1 VPCSQHFAQN
11 PDRQGG
17 DVNLK
22 TVSADSFPANP
33 DTLESSVPRQRR
45 KRITRLRYLT
55 ATLGC
60 CICMGACSSLDLFA
74 ASNESDTEIRL
85 ALIDKY
91 VDATHVQQ
99 ESLRGLQMEVNIDAQ
114 LPKLEKHGK
123 LRALRK
129 ISRLGQITYKA
140 LGFSGDNTVKQEV
153 ITRYLA
159 AESAARENGTIAI
172 TPANYKFRYAGRIVQ
187 HGVALQI
194 LEVTPKKKAVG
205 LFKGELWIDADTGMP
220 IREAGQ
226 FVKTPSVFLK
236 KIAFVRDY
244 ELRDGVAFPVHIQ
257 STVDTRIVGRAELEI
272 SFSNFSRPEGAD
284 DDATADVSSES
295 SGAVPL
301 SQSEPPV
308 PVTIGAPEAIG
319 APEGINAPELTR
331 APGTTRAP
339 ATPNASGTPVGPE
352 L

>member
-1 VPCSQHFAQN
+1 MRILIQLS
-11 PDRQGG
+11 GS
-17 DVNLK
+17 L
-22 TVSADSFPANP
+22 
-33 DTLESSVPRQRR
+33 LRQRR
-45 KRITRLRYLT
+45 NRIFSLRFLT
-55 ATLGC
+55 ATLGFGL
-60 CICMGACSSLDLFA
+60 CIGVLIGPRLYA
-74 ASNESDTEIRL
+74 AANESESDVDL
-85 ALIDKY
+85 AIVDKY

-129 ISRLGQITYKA
+129 ISLLGQITYKA

-172 TPANYKFRYAGRIVQ
+172 TPANYKFRYMGRLVQ
-187 HGVALQI
+187 HGVTTQI
-194 LEVTPKKKAVG
+194 LEITPRKKAVG
-205 LFKGELWIDADTGMP
+205 LFKGQIWIDATSGMP
-220 IREAGQ
+220 VREVGQ

-244 ELRDGVAFPVHIQ
+244 EIRDGIAFPSHIQ

-272 SFSNFSRPEGAD
+272 NFSNFTREDSAD
-284 DDATADVSSES
+284 DQANADSGSES
-295 SGAVPL
+295 STPPAPVQSPQGPQPVGAL
-301 SQSEPPV
+301 QEID
-308 PVTIGAPEAIG
+308 T
-319 APEGINAPELTR
+319 
-331 APGTTRAP
+331 PGTA
-339 ATPNASGTPVGPE
+339 NGPE